1 VHQSNICSNKQFK
14 GWIKLMNNSIWD
26 ENRLRIATQAAGV
39 GLWSWNV
46 DTDEITLDDLS
57 CDLWGVPNT
66 KSTTFETLSS
76 RIHPEDLDRVRSAFD
91 ETRKLL
97 VLYEIDFRILSG
109 DQARWISARGQGDD
123 DGIVGRIL
131 FGVFLDVSMRKEA
144 EIARDIISQEMDH
157 RIKNLFAITS
167 ALTRFSMRATN
178 SKEEMAADLLDRI
191 QSLSQAHSLIRS
203 NLNRKHNSTGLK
215 ELLTVLL
222 SPYADKNSS
231 ANNLL
236 VSAPDID
243 VCESAA
249 TALALITHELATNSI
264 KYGALSVA
272 DGSLTVACED
282 ADGDVIINWTERGGP
297 PVVSPNE
304 RKGFG
309 SVLLSGSVAG
319 QLDGEMDVDWQPEGI
334 VVTIRVKKTRLED

>member
-1 VHQSNICSNKQFK
+1 MD
-14 GWIKLMNNSIWD
+14 GMNNSIWD

-46 DTDEITLDDLS
+46 DTDEITLDDFS
-57 CDLWGVPNT
+57 CDLWGVANI

-76 RIHPEDLDRVRSAFD
+76 RIYPEDMDRVRLAFD
-91 ETRKLL
+91 ETRNLL
-97 VLYEIDFRILSG
+97 GLYEIDFRILSG
-109 DQARWISARGQGDD
+109 NQVRWISARGQGAD
-123 DGIVGRIL
+123 DGIVGRIM

-144 EIARDIISQEMDH
+144 ETARDIISQEMDH

-191 QSLSQAHSLIRS
+191 QSLSKAHSLIS
-203 NLNRKHNSTGLK
+203 SDFNRKSNSTGLK

-222 SPYADKNSS
+222 SPYADKNWSI
-231 ANNLL
+231 NRLL
-236 VSAPDID
+236 VSAPDIN
-243 VCESAA
+243 VCEGAA
-249 TALALITHELATNSI
+249 TALAMITHELATNSI

-297 PVVSPNE
+297 PVVPPNE

-309 SVLLSGSVAG
+309 SLLLSSNVAG
-319 QLDGEMDVDWQPEGI
+319 RLDGEMDVDWQPEGI
-334 VVTIRVKKTRLED
+334 VVTIRVKKTRLEH